1 MDDLRHDLH
10 LSAASRRNLRKPD
23 LPGRLGRTL
32 AEARE
37 EKQLDLRDLSEITNI
52 RLTHLEALEAG
63 RYGDLPAEVY
73 SKNFVRLYA
82 QAVGLDPA
90 RMLLLY
96 AQERRRTTTLTA
108 QTGLELPPEPAGAPL
123 LDHPRLG
130 QLLRLLLSALLV
142 VGTVA
147 LALWA
152 FNGLLSPAP
161 RTAPPALE
169 QAEVTP
175 PAITQS
181 ETTPPGTV
189 QPETVP
195 DATASDVLPLDARAP
210 DADARE
216 TVAAADP
223 APVTTPAANR
233 MVLLS
238 LRTVPPGA
246 EISIDGYRFGQSPI
260 VDAPVRAGE
269 RTLRVERGGY
279 TTFERSFDLSGN
291 RHLNIEL
298 APSGQSVAGVENA
311 GEAAAET
318 VTVTPAAPQTQTAP
332 AASGITV
339 TVTAEA
345 WLEVYRG
352 SARSE
357 GARLVYETAQP
368 GDSFTFEAPVYIFSG
383 NAGGVSVSRGDGA
396 AEALGASGAVVG
408 QAY

>member
-10 LSAASRRNLRKPD
+10 LSQPAATRRNVRRPQP
-23 LPGRLGRTL
+23 PGRLGRTL

-37 EKQLDLRDLSEITNI
+37 EKRLDLRDLSEITNV
-52 RLTHLEALEAG
+52 RLTYLEALEAG
-63 RYGDLPAEVY
+63 RYDDLPEDVY

-96 AQERRRTTTLTA
+96 SQERRRA
-108 QTGLELPPEPAGAPL
+108 ASPAARTGLELPPESAGTPL
-123 LDHPRLG
+123 LDNPRLG
-130 QLLRLLLSALLV
+130 QLLGRLLRPLLGTLFV

-161 RTAPPALE
+161 RTAPAE
-169 QAEVTP
+169 QAEVTL
-175 PAITQS
+175 
-181 ETTPPGTV
+181 
-189 QPETVP
+189 PETARPEASP
-195 DATASDVLPLDARAP
+195 DAPDAPPLDAGAP
-210 DADARE
+210 NADARE
-216 TVAAADP
+216 TVAAAGP
-223 APVTTPAANR
+223 AQATAPAANP

-246 EISIDGYRFGQSPI
+246 EVSIDGYRFGRSPI

-269 RTLRVERGGY
+269 RTLRVERRGY
-279 TTFERSFDLSGN
+279 TTFEHSFDLSGN
-291 RHLNIEL
+291 RHLSIEL
-298 APSGQSVAGVENA
+298 VPSGRTATAQL
-311 GEAAAET
+311 
-318 VTVTPAAPQTQTAP
+318 QTQAQTRAQTRAQGAATPTPP
-332 AASGITV
+332 AASAITV
-339 TVTAEA
+339 TVTEAA

-352 SARSE
+352 SSRGE

-368 GDSFTFEAPVYIFSG
+368 GDRFTFRTPVYIFSG
-383 NAGGVSVSRGDGA
+383 NAGGVSVSQGDE
-396 AEALGASGAVVG
+396 EAVVLGAPGAVVG